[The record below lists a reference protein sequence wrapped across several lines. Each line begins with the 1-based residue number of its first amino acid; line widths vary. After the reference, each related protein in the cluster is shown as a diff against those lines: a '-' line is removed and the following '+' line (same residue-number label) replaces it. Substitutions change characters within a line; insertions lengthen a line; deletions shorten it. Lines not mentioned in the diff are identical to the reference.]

1 VILVNEY
8 GGLYRAWTCLYMIR
22 SALPQFLSLSV
33 CGVVF
38 FSLVAWTA
46 QSLKT
51 YRKISILSSG
61 FLIPPGRWIYCLI
74 LHWHAEFQNHIVIR
88 FGLLEE
94 K

>member
-22 SALPQFLSLSV
+22 SALPLPFCAW
-33 CGVVF
+33 CGF
-38 FSLVAWTA
+38 FIFGGMDCLAP
-46 QSLKT
+46 KK

-74 LHWHAEFQNHIVIR
+74 LHWQAEFQNHIVIR